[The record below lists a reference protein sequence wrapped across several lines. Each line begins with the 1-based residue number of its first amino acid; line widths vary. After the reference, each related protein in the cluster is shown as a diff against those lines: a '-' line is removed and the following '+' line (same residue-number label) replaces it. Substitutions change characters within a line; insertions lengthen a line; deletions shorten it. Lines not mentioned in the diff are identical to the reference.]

1 MYYGA
6 DYYPEHWPQER
17 WAQDAQMMREA
28 GFNVV
33 RMAEFAW
40 TRMEPR
46 EGELNF
52 DWLDE
57 AIALMAEHGIESV
70 LGTPT
75 AAPPAWIMHAYPE
88 AALVTEDGR
97 MMTYGSRRTYCPTS
111 GVYRLHSQRIV
122 AAMAEHFADNA
133 NVIAWQ
139 IDNEFGGRCYCA
151 DCQAGFQH
159 WLRERYGTLEA
170 LNAAW
175 GTEFWSHLYTAWEQ
189 IPLPWEATRLHNP
202 SLALNYRRFMSD
214 TYADYQRL
222 QIEILRE
229 LAPDQPISHNLMG
242 FGYPNL
248 DYFDLAADLDF
259 VTWDNYPRFMGTPNL
274 SNRGLAHDTMRG
286 LKDKPFWV
294 MEQQGGPTGNAVVNA
309 TPRPGEIPFW
319 SWQAIAHGADGIVFF
334 RWRTARFGAEEYWHG
349 ILDHH
354 GIPGR
359 RYREVKEM
367 GEALERIGDKL
378 DGSRVAGDVAM
389 LLSYDSRF
397 AFQNQ
402 PHNPHLDYPDIFQRL
417 YRSVWE
423 RNLGVQIVSP
433 EADLDGFQLV
443 IAPLLYVMD
452 EDVAQRLRNYVS
464 NGGTLVVT
472 CRTGV
477 TDMDNVIVD
486 AKLPGLLA
494 EVFGVTVEEY
504 DSLEDGRT
512 VTLKGAG
519 ELSHAGGA
527 GLAWADVL
535 APEGAEVLARY
546 DADYYAGEPAVTVN
560 RFGDGLAVYLGT
572 VPDAEMA
579 EALMAWLAETTGVQS
594 AILAPAGVEVTE
606 RVSDEGR
613 FLFLLNGTAQEQV
626 VDLGEGGEELTRG
639 EGVSGE
645 ITLEPLG
652 VRVIQRAS

>member
-6 DYYPEHWPQER
+6 DYYPEHWPEER

-46 EGELNF
+46 EGEFNF
-52 DWLDE
+52 GWLDD

-75 AAPPAWIMHAYPE
+75 AAPPAWIMDAYPE

-97 MMTYGSRRTYCPTS
+97 VMTYGSRRNYCPSS
-111 GVYRLHSQRIV
+111 GVYRVHSQRIV
-122 AAMAEHFADNA
+122 AAMAEHYADNPH
-133 NVIAWQ
+133 VIAWQ

-151 DCQAGFQH
+151 DCQAGFQQ
-159 WLRERYGTLEA
+159 WLRERYGTLDA
-170 LNAAW
+170 MNAAW
-175 GTEFWSHLYTAWEQ
+175 GTEFWSHIYTAWEQ
-189 IPLPWEATRLHNP
+189 VPLPWEATRLHNP

-286 LKDKPFWV
+286 LKNKPFWV

-319 SWQAIAHGADGIVFF
+319 AWQAIAHGADGIVFF

-354 GIPGR
+354 GIPSR

-423 RNLGVQIVSP
+423 RNLGTQIVSP
-433 EADLDGFQLV
+433 EAELDGFELV
-443 IAPLLYVMD
+443 IAPMLYVMD
-452 EDVAQRLRNYVS
+452 EEIAQRLRDYVR

-477 TDMDNVIVD
+477 TDMDNGIVD

-494 EVFGVTVEEY
+494 EMCGVTVEEY
-504 DSLEDGRT
+504 DSLDDGRT
-512 VTLKGAG
+512 VALKGAG
-519 ELSHAGGA
+519 ELAHAGGA

-535 APEGAEVLARY
+535 ALEGAEVLARY
-546 DADYYAGEPAVTVN
+546 DADYYAGEPAITVN
-560 RFGDGLAVYLGT
+560 RYGAGRAVYVGT
-572 VPDAEMA
+572 VPDSDMA
-579 EALMAWLAETTGVQS
+579 GALLGWLAETTGVES
-594 AILAPAGVEVTE
+594 AIQAPAGVEVTE

-626 VDLGEGGEELTRG
+626 VDLGEGGEERTRG
-639 EGVSGE
+639 ESVSGE
-645 ITLEPLG
+645 IKLEPLG
-652 VRVIQRAS
+652 VRVVQRA